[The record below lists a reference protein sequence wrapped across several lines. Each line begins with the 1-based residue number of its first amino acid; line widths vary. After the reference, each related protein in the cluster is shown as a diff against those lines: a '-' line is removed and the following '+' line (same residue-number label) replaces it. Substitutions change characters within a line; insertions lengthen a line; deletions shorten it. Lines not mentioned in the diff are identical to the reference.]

1 MPPIQ
6 ILELGN
12 ESSEA
17 SHSITT
23 HLEDK
28 KKKNSIFKTSA
39 KPLYIPTRHSKLYRH
54 V

>member
-12 ESSEA
+12 ESSKA

-28 KKKNSIFKTSA
+28 KINIKNFSKTLIHSHKAFK
-39 KPLYIPTRHSKLYRH
+39 II
-54 V
+54 

>member
-28 KKKNSIFKTSA
+28 KKKFNIQNFGKTLIHSHKAFK
-39 KPLYIPTRHSKLYRH
+39 II
-54 V
+54 